1 MSASGPLRHSYRTPV
16 PRFDPR
22 RVRRTSCLGRVD
34 ILSVEGEAVACL
46 TFPTPN
52 CMLRVP
58 VMSEQK
64 IPRYKAYDHPA
75 GGWGAAGATAK
86 VLMQQSVIAKGSK
99 ALLSMNQPGGFKCPS
114 CAFPD
119 ADHTKKLEFCENGA
133 KALAWEATK
142 HRATREFFAEHTV
155 QELMAQSDYWL
166 EMQGR
171 LTEPMRYDPVTDHY
185 VPCSWDEAFALIGR
199 HLQALSSPH
208 EAEFYTSGRT
218 PNEAA
223 FLYSIFV
230 REFGTNNFPDCSNM
244 CHEPTSRGLPPAI
257 GVGKGT
263 IVLDDFEHAEAIFV
277 IGQNT
282 GTNSPRMMS
291 NLVEARK
298 RNAPIVAVNP
308 MPERALIR
316 FAEPQDVVQMATFG
330 STAISSEFVHIRI
343 GGDLALIKGIMKAM
357 FEREAAGESVL
368 DHEFL
373 TEHTVGLEALRE
385 EVMSLEWSQIL
396 QVSGIKKEQ
405 ILRCAEIY
413 IRSRATII
421 CYGMG
426 LTQHQQGSRLL
437 QQVANLLMLRGNF
450 GKPGAGIA
458 PIRGHSNVQGDRTV
472 GIDEK
477 PTQRY
482 LDQVRDV
489 FGFEPPR
496 EHGHH
501 VVESIEAMLAGTA
514 KVFIGMGGNFIHA
527 VPDTEIAYRAM
538 RGLELTVGIATK
550 LNRGHLVHGKEALI
564 LPVVARSEWIHT
576 PLGEQFVTIEDAM
589 SNVTASRGV
598 LEPVSEHV
606 LPEVEIVCR
615 MAMATLPD
623 SKVDW
628 AACMHDYNHVRE
640 LIAAVYPGI
649 YADFNERIQAP
660 RGFHLDIPPRRR
672 EWPTPNG
679 KANILVLPGLEVNDL
694 VEDPTMLRLATVR
707 SHDQYNTTIYSYNDR
722 YRGVYNDRMILF
734 MNLEDRVAR
743 GIGKE
748 EQVSLE
754 TISSDGVCR
763 RVDGLTVL
771 DYPMP
776 RGAIAGYYPEL
787 NPLLPLD
794 YFDRI
799 SGTPAAKS
807 IPVRVVISQ

>member
-1 MSASGPLRHSYRTPV
+1 
-16 PRFDPR
+16 
-22 RVRRTSCLGRVD
+22 
-34 ILSVEGEAVACL
+34 
-46 TFPTPN
+46 
-52 CMLRVP
+52 
-58 VMSEQK
+58 MSEQK
-64 IPRYKAYDHPA
+64 PPRYKPYNQPA

-86 VLMQQSVIAKGSK
+86 VLLQQSVIGKGSK
-99 ALLSMNQPGGFKCPS
+99 ALLAMNQPGGFKCPS

-119 ADHTKKLEFCENGA
+119 ADERKKLEFCENGA
-133 KALAWEATK
+133 KALAWEATQF
-142 HRATREFFAEHTV
+142 RAGRELFAQHTV
-155 QELMAQSDYWL
+155 TELMAQTDYWL

-171 LTEPMRYDPVTDHY
+171 LTEPMRYDASTDHY

-199 HLQALSSPH
+199 HLQALDSPH
-208 EAEFYTSGRT
+208 QAEFYTSGRT

-263 IVLDDFEHAEAIFV
+263 IVLQDFEHAEAIFV

-298 RNAPIVAVNP
+298 RGIPIVAVNP

-316 FAEPQDVVQMATFG
+316 FAEPQDMVQMATFG
-330 STAISSEFVHIRI
+330 STEITSEFVHIRI
-343 GGDLALIKGIMKAM
+343 GGDLALIKGMMKVM
-357 FEREAAGESVL
+357 FEREAQGERVL
-368 DHEFL
+368 DHDFL
-373 TEHTVGLEALRE
+373 AEHTVGLDALRDDVLAQDWNE
-385 EVMSLEWSQIL
+385 IV
-396 QVSGIKKEQ
+396 QVSGITQAQ
-405 ILRCAEIY
+405 IRRCAEIY
-413 IRSRATII
+413 IRSKATVI

-426 LTQHQQGSRLL
+426 LTQHQYGSTLL
-437 QQVANLLMLRGNF
+437 QQVANLLLLRGNF
-450 GKPGAGIA
+450 GKPGAGIG

-477 PTQRY
+477 PKPAY
-482 LDQVRDV
+482 LDRVQQV
-489 FGFEPPR
+489 FGFDPPR

-501 VVESIEAMLAGTA
+501 VVESIEAMLDGSA

-527 VPDTEIAYRAM
+527 VPDTPRAYEAM

-550 LNRGHLVHGKEALI
+550 LNRGHLVHGRDALI
-564 LPVVARSEWIHT
+564 LPVVARSERIVT
-576 PLGEQFVTIEDAM
+576 PAGEQFVTIEDAM

-598 LEPVSEHV
+598 LEPVSTDV

-615 MAMATLPD
+615 MAMATLPH

-628 AACMHDYNHVRE
+628 GGCMHDYAPIRE
-640 LIAAVYPGI
+640 LIAAVYPEI
-649 YADFNERIQAP
+649 YTGFNERIQQP
-660 RGFHLDIPPRRR
+660 HGFHLDIPPRRR
-672 EWPTPNG
+672 VWPTSNG
-679 KANILVLPGLEVNDL
+679 KANILVMPGLAVDAP
-694 VEDPTMLRLATVR
+694 VDDPEMLRLATVR

-722 YRGVYNDRMILF
+722 YRGVYNDRMVLF
-734 MNLEDRVAR
+734 MNIEDRLAR
-743 GIGKE
+743 GLEKE
-748 EQVSLE
+748 ALVSLE
-754 TISSDGVCR
+754 TISGDGVNR
-763 RVDGLTVL
+763 RIEGLTVL

-776 RGAIAGYYPEL
+776 RGALAGYYPEL

-794 YFDRI
+794 YYDRV

-807 IPVRVVISQ
+807 IPVRMRAMVAAIA